1 MHGTI
6 GIVGGT
12 GPLGRGLALRM
23 ARDGRRV
30 FIGSRTP
37 EKAQTVADWVLERA
51 PKGDVVGVTN
61 LEAAQKGDVL
71 ALTVPY
77 DAIDATLPPLAD
89 AADGKVVMCCI
100 NQIGFD
106 RQGPF
111 ELHDGR
117 PSSAEQCAQLWPG
130 ARMVGAFHHVAAG
143 ALAESGSV
151 DVDVLLSSD
160 DDDAMEIVAGL
171 VRLIPGMRP
180 VAVGA
185 LRLSA
190 PSEHFTAVLVAINQ
204 RHKVKA
210 GVRLVGLEREG

>member
-12 GPLGRGLALRM
+12 GPLGRGLAIRM

-30 FIGSRTP
+30 LIGSRTQ
-37 EKAQTVADWVLERA
+37 ERAQEMAEWVLERA
-51 PKGDVVGVTN
+51 PGKDVIGVDN
-61 LEAAQKGDVL
+61 LEAAERGETV
-71 ALTVPY
+71 ALTIPY
-77 DAIDATLPPLAD
+77 GAIDDTLPPLAD
-89 AADGKVVMCCI
+89 ALAKKVVLCCI

-117 PSSAEQCAQLWPG
+117 PSSAEQCQALLPG
-130 ARMVGAFHHVAAG
+130 ARIVGAFHHVAAG
-143 ALAESGSV
+143 ALAETGPV

-160 DDDAMEIVAGL
+160 DDDAMEIAAGL

-180 VAVGA
+180 VTVGA
-185 LRLSA
+185 LRLA
-190 PSEHFTAVLVAINQ
+190 GPSEHFTAVLVAINQ

-210 GVRLVGLEREG
+210 GVRMVGLVRDE